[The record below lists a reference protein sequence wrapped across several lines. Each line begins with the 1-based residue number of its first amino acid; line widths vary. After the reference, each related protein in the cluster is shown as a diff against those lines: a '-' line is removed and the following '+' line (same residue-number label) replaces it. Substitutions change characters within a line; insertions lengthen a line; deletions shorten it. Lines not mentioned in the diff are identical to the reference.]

1 VIFALVTYFL
11 ATGWLVSATPAS
23 TTAGRWVLALALAG
37 ALFASV
43 LLHELSHAL
52 VARARRVEVDE
63 IMLFIFGGV
72 AKLKGEPR
80 DALSDLLIAAA
91 GPLLS
96 VGLGMALLATAQ
108 ILPASAPETLRVGL
122 SWLGLINIA
131 LAVFNMVP
139 GFPLDGGRI
148 LRAILWW
155 RFDNYERATIGAAR
169 TGKVIAGLLMGV
181 GFFLI
186 AATGNFSWLW
196 EVLVG
201 WFLWS
206 AANHSVRMSRLRGA
220 VEGVTVRDLVTERVP
235 AIRADHDVRVA
246 LAQATQM
253 TATSELAVIERDHT
267 LVGVTTVEALEEA
280 ARETPGRA
288 ARDLARLASDDQVLS
303 PDAPANQ
310 MIAQIAR
317 IESGL
322 VLVVEN
328 GRLIGTV
335 DPKALLSALQDAER
349 QQQAEQEPPR

>member
-1 VIFALVTYFL
+1 MIFALVTYFL
-11 ATGWLVSATPAS
+11 ATGWLVTAIPGSTP
-23 TTAGRWVLALALAG
+23 TGRWALAIILAG

-52 VARARRVEVDE
+52 VARTRRVEVDE

-96 VGLGMALLATAQ
+96 TGLGLMLLAIAQ
-108 ILPASAPETLRVGL
+108 SLPAGAPETLGAGL
-122 SWLGLINIA
+122 SWLGLINVA

-155 RFDNYERATIGAAR
+155 RFDDYERATIGAAR
-169 TGKVIAGLLMGV
+169 TGKVIAGLLMGI
-181 GFFLI
+181 GFLLI
-186 AATGNFSWLW
+186 AVTGNFSWLW
-196 EVLVG
+196 EILIG

-220 VEGVTVRDLVTERVP
+220 VEGVTVRDLITERVP
-235 AIRADHDVRVA
+235 AVRADHDIRVA
-246 LAQATQM
+246 LAQASQM
-253 TATSELAVIERDHT
+253 EPTSQLAIIERDRT
-267 LVGVTTVEALEEA
+267 LVGVATVDALEA
-280 ARETPGRA
+280 AALETPERL
-288 ARDLARLASDDQVLS
+288 ARDLAQPVDDDQLLS
-303 PDAPANQ
+303 PDVPANE
-310 MIAQIAR
+310 MISQIAR

-322 VLVVEN
+322 VLVVED

-335 DPKALLSALQDAER
+335 DPKALLSALQDL
-349 QQQAEQEPPR
+349 EPPQRSEEEPR

>member
-11 ATGWLVSATPAS
+11 ATGWLVTAIPGSTP
-23 TTAGRWVLALALAG
+23 AGRWVLAIILAG

-52 VARARRVEVDE
+52 VARTRRVEVDE

-96 VGLGMALLATAQ
+96 TGLGLMLLAIAQ
-108 ILPASAPETLRVGL
+108 SLPAGAPETLRAGL
-122 SWLGLINIA
+122 SWLGLINVA

-155 RFDNYERATIGAAR
+155 RFDDYERATIGAAR
-169 TGKVIAGLLMGV
+169 TGKVIAGLLMGI
-181 GFFLI
+181 GFLLI
-186 AATGNFSWLW
+186 AVTGNFSWLW
-196 EVLVG
+196 EILIG

-220 VEGVTVRDLVTERVP
+220 VEGVTVRDLITERVP

-246 LAQATQM
+246 LAQASQM
-253 TATSELAVIERDHT
+253 EPTSELAIVERDRT
-267 LVGVTTVEALEEA
+267 LVGVATVDALEEA
-280 ARETPGRA
+280 ALEAPQRP
-288 ARDLARLASDDQVLS
+288 ARDLARPVADDQVLS
-303 PDAPANQ
+303 PDVPANE
-310 MIAQIAR
+310 MISQIAR

-322 VLVVEN
+322 VLVVED
-328 GRLIGTV
+328 GRLIGTI
-335 DPKALLSALQDAER
+335 DPKALLRALQNL
-349 QQQAEQEPPR
+349 EPPQRSEEEPP

>member
-11 ATGWLVSATPAS
+11 ATGWLVTAIPGSTP
-23 TTAGRWVLALALAG
+23 TGRWVLAIILAG

-52 VARARRVEVDE
+52 VARTRRVEVDE

-91 GPLLS
+91 GPLMS
-96 VGLGMALLATAQ
+96 TGLGLMLLAIAQ
-108 ILPASAPETLRVGL
+108 SLPAGAPQTLGAGL

-155 RFDNYERATIGAAR
+155 RFDDYERATIGAAR
-169 TGKVIAGLLMGV
+169 TGKVIAGLLMGI
-181 GFFLI
+181 GFLLI

-196 EVLVG
+196 EILIG

-220 VEGVTVRDLVTERVP
+220 VEGVTVRDLITERVP

-246 LAQATQM
+246 LAQASQM
-253 TATSELAVIERDHT
+253 EPTSEVAVVERDKT
-267 LVGVTTVEALEEA
+267 LVGVATVDALEQAAVEAPEQL
-280 ARETPGRA
+280 
-288 ARDLARLASDDQVLS
+288 ARDLAQPAADDQVLS
-303 PDAPANQ
+303 PDVPANQ
-310 MIAQIAR
+310 MISQIAR

-322 VLVVEN
+322 VLVVED

-335 DPKALLSALQDAER
+335 DPQALLSALQDF
-349 QQQAEQEPPR
+349 EPPQRSEAGPR

>member
-1 VIFALVTYFL
+1 MIFALVTYFL
-11 ATGWLVSATPAS
+11 ATGWLVTAIPGS
-23 TTAGRWVLALALAG
+23 TAIGRWIMAMILAG

-52 VARARRVEVDE
+52 VARTRRVEVDE

-96 VGLGMALLATAQ
+96 TGLGLILLAIAQ
-108 ILPASAPETLRVGL
+108 SLPAGAPKTLGAGL
-122 SWLGLINIA
+122 SWLGLINVA

-155 RFDNYERATIGAAR
+155 RFDDYERATIGAAR
-169 TGKVIAGLLMGV
+169 TGKAIAGLLMGI
-181 GFFLI
+181 GFLLI

-196 EVLVG
+196 EILIG

-220 VEGVTVRDLVTERVP
+220 VEGVTVRDLITERVP

-246 LAQATQM
+246 LAQASQM
-253 TATSELAVIERDHT
+253 EPTSELAIVERDRT
-267 LVGVTTVEALEEA
+267 LVGVATVDALEEA
-280 ARETPGRA
+280 ALAAPGRP
-288 ARDLARLASDDQVLS
+288 ARDLARPAADDQILS
-303 PDAPANQ
+303 PDVSANE
-310 MIAQIAR
+310 MISQIAR
-317 IESGL
+317 IEGGL
-322 VLVVEN
+322 VLVVED
-328 GRLIGTV
+328 GRLIGTI
-335 DPKALLSALQDAER
+335 DPKALLSALQDF
-349 QQQAEQEPPR
+349 EPPQRSEEEPR